1 VIPSAV
7 CSVAGAA
14 SQIAVLTVSV
24 SPNRQRSATR
34 QDTTSG
40 IDFQHFGQE
49 SLVSVLPRFAEK
61 NLLLAALPGHD
72 RQHLL
77 ARCQQ
82 VELVFADVLYQPG
95 DRIRH
100 VYFPTESF
108 ISLITPI
115 DNEANLEVGLVG
127 DEGMLGISLMLG
139 VDTSPLRALVQ
150 GAGPAW
156 QIEAAPFTRELKHS
170 KALQRLLNRY
180 LYVTLTQLAQTAAC
194 TRFHLVE
201 ARLARWLLMTR
212 DRAHADEFHITHE
225 FLAYMLGVRRAGVT
239 GAATSLRKRK
249 LIRYSRGKLTILN
262 PRGLE
267 AAACECYTVGKET
280 YARLLS

>member
-1 VIPSAV
+1 ML
-7 CSVAGAA
+7 AG
-14 SQIAVLTVSV
+14 V
-24 SPNRQRSATR
+24 
-34 QDTTSG
+34 
-40 IDFQHFGQE
+40 DFQRIRQE
-49 SLVSVLPRFAEK
+49 SLVSVPSRSAPK
-61 NLLLAALPGHD
+61 NHLLAALPDQD

-82 VELVFADVLYQPG
+82 TELLFADVLYEPG
-95 DRIRH
+95 EPIRH

-115 DNEANLEVGLVG
+115 DSHANLEVGLVG

-139 VDTSPLRALVQ
+139 VDTAPMRALVQ
-150 GAGPAW
+150 GAGAAW
-156 QIEAAPFTRELKHS
+156 QMEAPAFCRELKHS
-170 KALQRLLNRY
+170 AALQRRLNRY
-180 LYVTLTQLAQTAAC
+180 LYVMLAQLAQTAAC

-239 GAATSLRKRK
+239 RAANSLRKRK
-249 LIRYSRGKLTILN
+249 LIRYSRGKLTILDG
-262 PRGLE
+262 RGLQ
-267 AAACECYTVGKET
+267 AAACGCYTVAKET
-280 YARLLS
+280 YTRTLS